1 MIFQA
6 AGSLVALAAEL
17 AEVCPLLQPPL
28 PVAVATAATRITAVA
43 VIIVLKAIVRL
54 PKIGVVAIQS
64 HNLLL
69 HMVVV
74 VVVTAVAIV
83 AEDIVV
89 NVNVR
94 KLVGVVMDTAG
105 RPTGE
110 LGEVVKE

>member
-1 MIFQA
+1 MVEAPVIFQA

-17 AEVCPLLQPPL
+17 AEVCPL
-28 PVAVATAATRITAVA
+28 PVAVATAATRITVA

-64 HNLLL
+64 PNLLL

>member
-28 PVAVATAATRITAVA
+28 PVAVATAATRITVA
-43 VIIVLKAIVRL
+43 VLIVLKAIVCL